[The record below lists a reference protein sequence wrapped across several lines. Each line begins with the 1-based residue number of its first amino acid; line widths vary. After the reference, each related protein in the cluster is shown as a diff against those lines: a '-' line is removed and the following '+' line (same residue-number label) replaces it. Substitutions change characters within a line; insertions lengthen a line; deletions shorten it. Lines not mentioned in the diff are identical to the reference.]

1 MHWLLYI
8 FFRVSGHL
16 VEEVV
21 AEVDARSSL
30 QRSGK
35 IEAGRSPVVT
45 QMRGF
50 GTGELLL
57 WKFSVQKRQKKCCV
71 VEVLVEAA
79 QQKFTTIRKKTSI
92 SSRQSLACCR
102 RKETDS
108 LRKCIN

>member
-8 FFRVSGHL
+8 FFLFSGHL

-21 AEVDARSSL
+21 AEVDARNSL

-50 GTGELLL
+50 STGELLL
-57 WKFSVQKRQKKCCV
+57 WTFSVQKRQKKCCV
-71 VEVLVEAA
+71 VEAA
-79 QQKFTTIRKKTSI
+79 QQKFTTIRKNQH
-92 SSRQSLACCR
+92 SRQSLACCR

-108 LRKCIN
+108 LRKCID